1 MAAKDSKTRVAAK
14 RRENL
19 DKFNDQ
25 WVRAGVKRGIIF
37 FGDYIVNLPV

>member
-25 WVRAGVKRGIIF
+25 GRGSS
-37 FGDYIVNLPV
+37 G